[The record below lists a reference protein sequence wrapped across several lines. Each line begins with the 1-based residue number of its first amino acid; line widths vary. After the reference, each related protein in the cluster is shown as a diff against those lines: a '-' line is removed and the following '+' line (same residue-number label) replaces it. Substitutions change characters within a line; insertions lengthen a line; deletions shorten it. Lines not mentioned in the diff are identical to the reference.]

1 MNLYSL
7 WFAIPGAFLIVLF
20 PVLPFLIFEIARKR
34 RQKVQ
39 RAVAKREWEIN
50 YRERHIQQLERE
62 NEDFEGW
69 LERLHAQV
77 DSLQEMQEFWER
89 LKISPLSA
97 NHILQQIWTAQDQAR
112 PQPPPYRPDRDLITY
127 IEKGQKPPQQA
138 KSPKRDYYVPDARDF
153 TY

>member
-1 MNLYSL
+1 MSSGMAVLLYL
-7 WFAIPGAFLIVLF
+7 LIVLVPLVTVGSF
-20 PVLPFLIFEIARKR
+20 ELAKSRKQKAEREIARR
-34 RQKVQ
+34 RWEAE
-39 RAVAKREWEIN
+39 RRELN
-50 YRERHIQQLERE
+50 IQQLERE
-62 NEDFEGW
+62 NADFEGW

-77 DSLQEMQEFWER
+77 DSLQEMQEFWEL